1 MSLCQQHNL
10 FDAIIHIYNKAMLD
24 YITPAEKLLILLS
37 TWLSNPPLTEQQV
50 KLGNKLLV
58 YISCCLAG
66 RAYPWGDVPKEQV
79 KQVKYDV
86 YSTITALHSRTIGEN
101 PEPPYPHLH
110 TLLHFDTQGFLNV
123 ISIAFEE
130 EEFQSEVGKCQ
141 RQRLVDILL
150 EVMVKEESPF
160 SASQVGLLFT
170 FLARQLSKDEGVLAV
185 SRELFSKV
193 LGVLTKEEEQGS
205 KEDRQQALLDMISA
219 GGWEYFDLEV
229 LRHDCQR
236 AGFHRVLE
244 RMWEK
249 EDRKENILQCYLK
262 DEMRITQ
269 AFSFLQNVFT
279 DASLST
285 ETKEII
291 HDQFK
296 EAVRQLAKVDVKK
309 TAAILVTHSKDA
321 VQLVINQLEKKERFA
336 LLAAVVECRENTS
349 APSTPVH
356 GREDEKMEYPNSPE
370 LYRDYIGLMLQLD
383 PSMVAGYLRSRP
395 DCCPASDLLELARQ
409 HKVREV
415 EVLLLEREGKVKEA
429 FDLLTCGLR
438 HQVENLLSDAEAPL
452 QWTSLNTALV
462 VAVTFCQRVSPT
474 LTKVEDREAL
484 WLPLLDI
491 VSKPLATRQDL
502 KKEDR
507 WRELVCQNFVSLFR
521 LFFCSTYPLKVR
533 HVVSSMLGHVSHTR
547 VLEAVFADPGADET
561 SNWSELRRLLGEI
574 IDTFR

>member
-10 FDAIIHIYNKAMLD
+10 FDAIIHIYNRAMLD
-24 YITPAEKLLILLS
+24 YITPAEKLLAILS
-37 TWLSNPPLTEQQV
+37 TCLASPPLTEQQV

-66 RAYPWGDVPKEQV
+66 RAYPWGDVPKDQV

-130 EEFQSEVGKCQ
+130 EEFQTEVGKCQ

-170 FLARQLSKDEGVLAV
+170 FLARQLSKGEGVLAV

-205 KEDRQQALLDMISA
+205 KEERQQALMDMITA
-219 GGWEYFDLEV
+219 GGWEYFDMEV
-229 LRHDCQR
+229 LRQDCER
-236 AGFHRVLE
+236 VGFHRVLE

-249 EDRKENILQCYLK
+249 EGKKEKILECYLR
-262 DEMRITQ
+262 DDMRTSQ
-269 AFSFLQNVFT
+269 AFSFLQNVLT
-279 DASLST
+279 DASLSS
-285 ETKEII
+285 ETKDII
-291 HDQFK
+291 RNQFQA
-296 EAVRQLAKVDVKK
+296 AVKQLAKVDVKK
-309 TAAILVTHSKDA
+309 TAAMLVTHSKDA
-321 VQLVINQLEKKERFA
+321 VEQVIRELEMKERFA
-336 LLAAVVECRENTS
+336 LLGAVVECRENTS

-356 GREDEKMEYPNSPE
+356 GGKGEDEKEYLNSPA
-370 LYRDYIGLMLQLD
+370 LYKDYVGLMLQLD
-383 PSMVAGYLRSRP
+383 PGMVAGYLRSRP
-395 DCCPASDLLELARQ
+395 NCCTASDLLDLARQ
-409 HKVREV
+409 YKVKEV
-415 EVLLLEREGKVKEA
+415 EVLLLEREGRVNVA
-429 FDLLTCGLR
+429 FDLLASGLQR
-438 HQVENLLSDAEAPL
+438 QVETLASEATEAPL
-452 QWTSLNTALV
+452 QWTSLNTALI

-474 LTKVEDREAL
+474 LTKVEEREAL

-491 VSKPLATRQDL
+491 VSKPLTAVQDT
-502 KKEDR
+502 KKESK
-507 WRELVCQNFVSLFR
+507 WRELVRNFLM
-521 LFFCSTYPLKVR
+521 
-533 HVVSSMLGHVSHTR
+533 MLG
-547 VLEAVFADPGADET
+547 LEFY
-561 SNWSELRRLLGEI
+561 SKICR
-574 IDTFR
+574 